1 MAQSSYASQTATL
14 CNDNKNN
21 EDLQDP
27 PNDSCYEYTDVADCN
42 WNDDCNEMY
51 NIEYDEFDHDDQN
64 IAFGIANK
72 YDTIEL
78 VDSDNSL
85 NSNDDEVAEVD
96 VHENNNNIELDD
108 PIEVEPL
115 MNDISSKILLEYQQ
129 FVEDKTT
136 TTCPL
141 SNNMIAGIELL
152 SLLRASGCSLM
163 LYEKIIG

>member
-1 MAQSSYASQTATL
+1 
-14 CNDNKNN
+14 
-21 EDLQDP
+21 
-27 PNDSCYEYTDVADCN
+27 
-42 WNDDCNEMY
+42 
-51 NIEYDEFDHDDQN
+51 
-64 IAFGIANK
+64 
-72 YDTIEL
+72 
-78 VDSDNSL
+78 VDSNNSL
-85 NSNDDEVAEVD
+85 NFNDDEVAEVD

-163 LYEKIIG
+163 LYEKNINWIEKQIPHVTTNRLPTREK